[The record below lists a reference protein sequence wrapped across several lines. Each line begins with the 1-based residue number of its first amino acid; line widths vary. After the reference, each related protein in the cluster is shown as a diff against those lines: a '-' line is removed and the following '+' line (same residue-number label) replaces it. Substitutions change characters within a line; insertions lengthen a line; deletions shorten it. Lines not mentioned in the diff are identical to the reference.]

1 MLGCDADVGAAAVE
15 EEPHMW
21 NHSLRVLS
29 FGALAPCVVAF
40 GSAAR
45 ANAAGDVVFKIYND
59 TSVAI
64 TEIYNKDSRQSNWG
78 WNDLQGVGSANPLEG
93 KVTPVQPGHS
103 FYIRFKQ
110 NSYAHCPEMTQDL
123 KVVFANK
130 AVKVL
135 DKVPVCNVDVHLHK
149 P

>member
-1 MLGCDADVGAAAVE
+1 
-15 EEPHMW
+15 MW
-21 NHSLRVLS
+21 NHGLRVLF
-29 FGALAPCVVAF
+29 FGASPLCVVAF
-40 GSAAR
+40 GSAAS
-45 ANAAGDVVFKIYND
+45 ADAGGDVVFKIYND

-64 TEIYNKDSRQSNWG
+64 TKIYNKDSRQSNWG

-110 NSYAHCPEMTQDL
+110 NSYAHCPDMTQDIKL
-123 KVVFANK
+123 VFANK

-135 DKVPVCNVDVHLHK
+135 DKVPVCNVDVHVHR